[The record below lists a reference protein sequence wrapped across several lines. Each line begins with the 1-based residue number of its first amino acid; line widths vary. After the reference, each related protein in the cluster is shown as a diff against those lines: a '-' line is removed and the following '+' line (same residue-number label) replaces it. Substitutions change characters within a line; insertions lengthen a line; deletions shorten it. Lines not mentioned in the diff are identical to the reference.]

1 MVRHILRN
9 WRRRPG
15 FLFAVTVSLGLGIG
29 ASCTMFSVIYRVI
42 LQAPPYQH
50 PERLAVIWE
59 SSPARRV
66 VKGSAALANIVAWRK
81 AARSLERI
89 EYLARDTAA
98 AALSGNGYTQRV
110 SVQQVSAGLPDFL
123 GMKPALGRA
132 FLESEVR
139 QGARPVLVSDH
150 FWRETLGGEPRPVG
164 RPVTLDGILYQ
175 IVGIVPRDFDLFTD
189 FYGPDFLV
197 PADPNMSDAAA
208 ATSRRYIAIARLRK
222 GVPLAQART
231 EMKIVAR
238 RLEDTLPELDRG
250 WSVNP
255 QSLQDALTAI
265 YKPALYPL
273 FGAVLIL
280 LLIGCVNVSNMLLI
294 EAARRSKEIALRAA
308 LGANLRRILRESFIE
323 GLLLVV
329 PAGLLGIALANWG
342 LLLVNSTAPLWFST
356 KYGGEAK
363 LNGAVLLF
371 ALLLCAATGIGV
383 SVAPAWHAAT
393 ANLNEAL
400 KSGTRASST
409 APASRTLAFLV
420 VAEVA
425 LAFTLMVGAGLM
437 ITTMYH
443 FYNRKLGYEPRGVFT
458 AQVDWSGP
466 GSTTLSDGDAAS
478 GAARFCRDL
487 ADRIR
492 RMPGVENVAIAAQ
505 SPAGDGVE
513 SPVRVPGSSQSP
525 PVFTATLRAA
535 SPEYLSTLRIPLL
548 AGRFFTDAD
557 TAGSPLVAVV
567 SESVAR
573 RYWPGE
579 NPLGRRIAMGEGGD
593 APLRQ
598 VVGMVRDVARMN
610 SPAPRADV
618 YVPFS
623 QAPPAMGHKP
633 SAGTHITLL
642 VRTKARSSLAAST
655 LRASAAE
662 VDKTQTLYAIK
673 PLEEYVDQFRSVGR
687 FYLLLLTAA
696 AAIAGMLAALGIF
709 GVVTY
714 AATARLNEIGV
725 RMALGATPWSVFR
738 LLLRRIIRLTV
749 VGIALGV
756 ACSLEMTGA
765 IREVLFG
772 VRPNDPLTLGL
783 AALGFL
789 AITLLA
795 AWRPARRAMRLD
807 PVMALRAE

>member
-1 MVRHILRN
+1 MLVVRHILRN
-9 WRRRPG
+9 WLRRPG

-29 ASCTMFSVIYRVI
+29 ASCTMYSVIYRVI

-89 EYLARDTAA
+89 EYLARDTASA
-98 AALSGNGYTQRV
+98 ILSRDGYTQRV
-110 SVQQVSAGLPDFL
+110 SVQQVSPGLPDFL
-123 GMKPALGRA
+123 GMKPPLGRT
-132 FLESEVR
+132 FLESEVQ
-139 QGARPVLVSDH
+139 QGARLVLVSEH
-150 FWRETLGGEPRPVG
+150 FWRTELSGEPGAVG
-164 RPVTLDGILYQ
+164 RPVTIDGIVYQ
-175 IVGIVPRDFDLFTD
+175 IAGVVPRDFDLFTD
-189 FYGPDFLV
+189 FYGPDFLM
-197 PADPNMSDAAA
+197 PADPNMADAA
-208 ATSRRYIAIARLRK
+208 ATSRSYIAIALLRK

-238 RLEDTLPELDRG
+238 RLEDSSPSLDRD

-255 QSLQDALTAI
+255 QCLQDALTAI

-280 LLIGCVNVSNMLLI
+280 LLIGCANVSNMLLI

-308 LGANLRRILRESFIE
+308 LGANLRRILRERLVE

-342 LLLVNSTAPLWFST
+342 LLLVNRTAPLWFST

-371 ALLLCAATGIGV
+371 ALLLCAVAGIGV
-383 SVAPAWHAAT
+383 SVAPAWHAAA
-393 ANLNEAL
+393 ANLGEAL
-400 KSGTRASST
+400 KAGARAFST
-409 APASRTLAFLV
+409 AAASRIRSSLV

-437 ITTMYH
+437 VTTMYH
-443 FYNRKLGYEPRGVFT
+443 LYTRELGYEPGGVFT
-458 AQVDWSGP
+458 AQVDWN
-466 GSTTLSDGDAAS
+466 
-478 GAARFCRDL
+478 GAGAESAVRAGLFCRDL
-487 ADRIR
+487 TDRIR
-492 RMPGVENVAIAAQ
+492 RMPGVESVAIAGQ
-505 SPAGDGVE
+505 LPAGDSPELPVHVPGAAE
-513 SPVRVPGSSQSP
+513 SPQLVL
-525 PVFTATLRAA
+525 ATLRAA

-557 TAGSPLVAVV
+557 TVGSPLVAVV
-567 SESVAR
+567 SESLAR
-573 RYWPGE
+573 RYWPRE
-579 NPLGRRIAMGEGGD
+579 NPVGRRIAVGEGGD

-598 VVGMVRDVARMN
+598 VVGMVRDVAHTN
-610 SPAPRADV
+610 APGPRADV

-623 QAPPAMGHKP
+623 QAPTAADRKP
-633 SAGTHITLL
+633 SYSTHITLL
-642 VRTKARSSLAAST
+642 VRANARSSLTAST
-655 LRASAAE
+655 LRAAAAE
-662 VDKTQTLYAIK
+662 VDKTQTLYAMK
-673 PLEEYVDQFRSVGR
+673 PLAEEADEFRSVGR
-687 FYLLLLTAA
+687 FYLLLLAVA
-696 AAIAGMLAALGIF
+696 AAIAGLLAALGIY

-714 AATARLNEIGV
+714 AATERLNEIGV
-725 RMALGATPWSVFR
+725 RMALGAAPWSVFR
-738 LLLRRIIRLTV
+738 LLLWQTTRLAVTGV
-749 VGIALGV
+749 ALGV
-756 ACSLEMTGA
+756 ACSLAMTGT

-772 VRPNDPLTLGL
+772 VRPHDPLTLGL
-783 AALGFL
+783 AAVGFL
-789 AITLLA
+789 AIALLA

-807 PVMALRAE
+807 PVAALRAE